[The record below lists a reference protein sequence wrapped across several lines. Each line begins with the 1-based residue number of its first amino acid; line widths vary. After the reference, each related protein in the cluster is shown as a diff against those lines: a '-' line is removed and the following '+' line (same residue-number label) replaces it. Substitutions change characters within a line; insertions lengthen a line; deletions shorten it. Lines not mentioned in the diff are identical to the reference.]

1 MAPLIFSDGAED
13 TWFRAPAPL
22 AYSLLDQLGS
32 ALHLLASRR
41 LPPRLLLLLRQC
53 LAQSLIVVCPGQP
66 SPCRARRP
74 EVLVLAVAVAA
85 APATSATSATSA
97 TAATAIERGQIE
109 AYAAQLL
116 RR

>member
-1 MAPLIFSDGAED
+1 M
-13 TWFRAPAPL
+13 APAPL
-22 AYSLLDQLGS
+22 ACSPLDQLGS
-32 ALHLLASRR
+32 ALHLLAYRH

-53 LAQSLIVVCPGQP
+53 LAQGLIVVCPGQP